1 MLFRRRT
8 PPTLPARV
16 KVALWPSN
24 GWSRSFQYFSK
35 RVLRLAGSP
44 HAIALGFAAGVFA
57 SWTPFIGFHIVMSV
71 ALAFIIGGNFVAAAL
86 GTFVGNPFT
95 FPFMWWSSF
104 VVGNHLLEDSA
115 DRVRFSDLAE
125 GLTHQPL
132 ANILPIIKPMTV
144 GAMPLGVVSAVI
156 AYGIVYL
163 GVRAY
168 QAARRN
174 RLAARRVERNAALND
189 PAINGMEDA

>member
-8 PPTLPARV
+8 PQNWLERLRIAV
-16 KVALWPSN
+16 WPSN
-24 GWSRSFQYFSK
+24 GWRRSFQYFSK

-57 SWTPFIGFHIVMSV
+57 SWTPFLGLHIMMGV
-71 ALAFIIGGNFVAAAL
+71 ALAFLFGGNFIAAAL

-95 FPFMWWSSF
+95 FPFIWWSSF
-104 VVGNHLLEDSA
+104 TLGNRLLEA
-115 DRVRFSDLAE
+115 PGDRIRISDVAE

-144 GAMPLGVVSAVI
+144 GSLPLGIASAILAYVI
-156 AYGIVYL
+156 VLYAVQ
-163 GVRAY
+163 AY
-168 QAARRN
+168 QAARRH
-174 RLAARRVERNAALND
+174 RLAARRVERETE
-189 PAINGMEDA
+189 PT